1 MAYVTADQIYQ
12 AKQMDL
18 LTYLQNYEPQELVH
32 IAGNT
37 YCTREHD
44 SLKISNGKWHWF
56 SRGVGGRSAL
66 DYLIKVQDYRFPDAV
81 LTILGQSTVRA
92 PTYHA
97 PHTAVKKE
105 FVMPELHTDTVRVQR
120 YLRSRGIH
128 PEVIQHCVAYG
139 LLFET
144 KKYHN
149 AAFVGYDKTGRA
161 RYAALRGTMGDF
173 KGEVPGS
180 DKHYS
185 FSLVGN
191 PDTDKVHLFES
202 AIDLM
207 SHASLRILDNTDW
220 RNEAMLSLAGVYK
233 ATDKNTVPIA
243 LEQFLKD
250 HPGVGTVF
258 LHLDNDEVGRS
269 AAIGIEQ
276 GLKGRCTVID
286 APPKA
291 GKDVNEFLQM
301 CRGIRRQKE
310 EHVR

>member
-56 SRGVGGRSAL
+56 SRGIGGRSAL
-66 DYLIKVQDYRFPDAV
+66 DYLIKVRDYRFPEAV
-81 LTILGQSTVRA
+81 LTILGQSAVRS
-92 PTYHA
+92 PVYHA
-97 PHTAVKKE
+97 PEPAKKE
-105 FVMPELHTDTVRVQR
+105 FEMPRLNADTVRVQK
-120 YLRSRGIH
+120 YLMGRGIH
-128 PEVIQHCVAYG
+128 PEVIQYCIAHG

-144 KKYHN
+144 EKYHN
-149 AAFVGYDKTGRA
+149 AAFIGYDKVGQA
-161 RYAALRGTMGDF
+161 RYGALRGTIGDF
-173 KGEVPGS
+173 KGEIPGS

-185 FSLVGN
+185 FRIMENSR
-191 PDTDKVHLFES
+191 TDKVHLFES

-207 SHASLRILDNTDW
+207 SYPSLQIMSGGRW
-220 RNEAMLSLAGVYK
+220 GNEAMLSLAGVYK
-233 ATDKNTVPIA
+233 ASKANPVPIA

-250 HPGVGTVF
+250 YPGVGTVF

-269 AAIGIEQ
+269 AAKGIEN

-286 APPKA
+286 APPKI
-291 GKDVNEFLQM
+291 GKDVNDLLQLR
-301 CRGIRRQKE
+301 RGIIRPRME
-310 EHVR
+310 AMVR